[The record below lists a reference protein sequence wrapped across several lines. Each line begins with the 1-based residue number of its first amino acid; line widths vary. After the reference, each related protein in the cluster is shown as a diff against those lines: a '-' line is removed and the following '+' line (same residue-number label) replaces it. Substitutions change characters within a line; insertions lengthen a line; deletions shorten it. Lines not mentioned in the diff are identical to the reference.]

1 MQAGDFLMAE
11 KNSNQSNFIRR
22 QKDAQIPSSI
32 APMKRKAKPEDP
44 AQKPLL
50 NSVTL
55 QEDLTEEQLQ
65 PLSKREKPAP
75 SEEVF
80 PAPLPSRKISAG
92 SHAQFRSSAVAPSA
106 KPMTR
111 HTVQTGYKA
120 EWKYTN
126 AEDVVNAKDPN
137 EENETG
143 HKVKRNGSV
152 TAEVVKMP
160 INKQPLILSA
170 VAFFLAL
177 IIILGCIF
185 GITSAGSSTKPSISY
200 SDKPI
205 LRDTEILSPV
215 DPSNRDLKDAYHY
228 EYTGNSIVGTSFE
241 YKGTIDKENIVKP
254 VAETK
259 NEGLTENGLSKY
271 PTFGSTPSGVLGS
284 GEEQVAMRNKLIA
297 ESVYVASSNT
307 SHNSGR
313 SPHPYNK
320 IDAEGKLWYVNGGN
334 TDPSVDDEGNQRYLY
349 AHTSSVGMYF
359 GNVSPD
365 EPRIIKEVTM
375 RPRGYNGYGVTG
387 LYAPAGEVIKI
398 EIDDK
403 DMTATGGL
411 TIHIG
416 QALYNGQA
424 NNIWTAKNKMNRFP
438 VILNTMLV
446 NKSTAT
452 KNENTG
458 KWEAY
463 IGSFIGGPLYIR
475 NTNAKFT
482 ATISGCVA
490 YSHFI
495 LGYTTKAEFEEN
507 KKSTAPYFDLE
518 VWDRGVLHS
527 GPVYYAKNFSYEDL
541 YKVAVLWDKVASVTT
556 YGSNQGIV
564 FLYEP
569 FVAAGAAVAF
579 PGRRS
584 VNCPTDWMANSLNYN
599 TIVTSGGWGNF
610 HEYHHNFQGYGVG
623 NGGEVT
629 NNGLTLVSYALFTK
643 ISSKRGIGSFG
654 AQGLGGWNNYTS
666 ATFAMEETLKIARP
680 NESPSNGNQGLA
692 LYANLLHNFGA
703 NAYMNAKVAG
713 GGQSYAA
720 YMNAWQKVTHNN
732 MYYYF
737 NEILKGSGISNNADS
752 SYPMF
757 VPLSCVYQTGRSY
770 MYDGKKKY
778 FQTMQPYVIPAG
790 VPFNIDLSRYTA
802 PSGQYASGS
811 IVMPEGFEYK
821 IKSVTKPSNGKIEI
835 ADDYN
840 LKYTPDSNNKSL
852 RSGPM
857 LVTLEIKKTDG
868 AFKVDDVDLILE
880 FEQSY
885 ETNKMTLERTTYTY
899 TAENMPTDVVDAYN
913 SNFHGATKVESDHS
927 NPTQNANTDVWLVP
941 DNDAGHQ
948 KFPNAKDQEIAKP
961 NQIIEVKGKLYFDE
975 AGKYRIYLRGRVNC
989 AMYYSTDGGKTYQL
1003 GATVKNGSGSGFYL
1017 NNPDTYVDLDVEAK
1031 SWIYYK
1037 SAFITLTEKQTTIG
1051 YMGLG
1056 LGQWRQ
1062 TMFTI
1067 AERYYNAAGTE
1078 VESADDEEYS
1088 YTETTYNDMNGHP
1101 VAVTKQVKGSTETEY
1116 YKIVNNNRV
1125 ESTMEE
1131 VAKLTESKLLPPT
1144 SASYVNAYR
1153 SNYQFP
1159 DNSSFES
1166 DYFYVRNYNYNYTD
1180 NLLQNSNQTIIESN
1194 YTSHSWSVSTFPLSN
1209 LTDGNRNTFI
1219 HTNNWG
1225 NSVDR
1230 PLEFVID
1237 MGEAKPVN
1245 RMTIYTQYR
1254 PNGDY
1259 HTAKTFTL
1267 EGSLDGETF
1276 FPVGTFENV
1285 PRNNLATTVNFEEIT
1300 FRYYR
1305 LIITGSTGS
1314 HVIISEIEMWRMLE
1328 INGNGANLVAPN
1340 NDALIFVGN
1349 WKSESMQSSFG
1360 YAYVGERGSKLKFE
1374 MIGTR
1379 LAILTSTL
1387 HESNFEVYI
1396 DGKKCDSV
1404 SVKQVDGDFGITYL
1418 SRQFEYGK
1426 HKVEIR
1432 CKGKT
1437 YIDSLAIYNESQ
1449 S

>member
-1 MQAGDFLMAE
+1 
-11 KNSNQSNFIRR
+11 
-22 QKDAQIPSSI
+22 
-32 APMKRKAKPEDP
+32 
-44 AQKPLL
+44 
-50 NSVTL
+50 
-55 QEDLTEEQLQ
+55 
-65 PLSKREKPAP
+65 
-75 SEEVF
+75 
-80 PAPLPSRKISAG
+80 
-92 SHAQFRSSAVAPSA
+92 
-106 KPMTR
+106 
-111 HTVQTGYKA
+111 
-120 EWKYTN
+120 
-126 AEDVVNAKDPN
+126 
-137 EENETG
+137 
-143 HKVKRNGSV
+143 
-152 TAEVVKMP
+152 MP
-160 INKQPLILSA
+160 
-170 VAFFLAL
+170 
-177 IIILGCIF
+177 
-185 GITSAGSSTKPSISY
+185 
-200 SDKPI
+200 
-205 LRDTEILSPV
+205 
-215 DPSNRDLKDAYHY
+215 
-228 EYTGNSIVGTSFE
+228 
-241 YKGTIDKENIVKP
+241 
-254 VAETK
+254 
-259 NEGLTENGLSKY
+259 
-271 PTFGSTPSGVLGS
+271 
-284 GEEQVAMRNKLIA
+284 
-297 ESVYVASSNT
+297 
-307 SHNSGR
+307 
-313 SPHPYNK
+313 
-320 IDAEGKLWYVNGGN
+320 
-334 TDPSVDDEGNQRYLY
+334 
-349 AHTSSVGMYF
+349 
-359 GNVSPD
+359 
-365 EPRIIKEVTM
+365 
-375 RPRGYNGYGVTG
+375 
-387 LYAPAGEVIKI
+387 
-398 EIDDK
+398 
-403 DMTATGGL
+403 
-411 TIHIG
+411 
-416 QALYNGQA
+416 
-424 NNIWTAKNKMNRFP
+424 
-438 VILNTMLV
+438 
-446 NKSTAT
+446 
-452 KNENTG
+452 
-458 KWEAY
+458 
-463 IGSFIGGPLYIR
+463 
-475 NTNAKFT
+475 
-482 ATISGCVA
+482 
-490 YSHFI
+490 
-495 LGYTTKAEFEEN
+495 
-507 KKSTAPYFDLE
+507 
-518 VWDRGVLHS
+518 
-527 GPVYYAKNFSYEDL
+527 
-541 YKVAVLWDKVASVTT
+541 T
-556 YGSNQGIV
+556 YG
-564 FLYEP
+564 
-569 FVAAGAAVAF
+569 
-579 PGRRS
+579 
-584 VNCPTDWMANSLNYN
+584 
-599 TIVTSGGWGNF
+599 
-610 HEYHHNFQGYGVG
+610 
-623 NGGEVT
+623 
-629 NNGLTLVSYALFTK
+629 
-643 ISSKRGIGSFG
+643 
-654 AQGLGGWNNYTS
+654 
-666 ATFAMEETLKIARP
+666 
-680 NESPSNGNQGLA
+680 
-692 LYANLLHNFGA
+692 
-703 NAYMNAKVAG
+703 
-713 GGQSYAA
+713 
-720 YMNAWQKVTHNN
+720 
-732 MYYYF
+732 
-737 NEILKGSGISNNADS
+737 
-752 SYPMF
+752 
-757 VPLSCVYQTGRSY
+757 
-770 MYDGKKKY
+770 
-778 FQTMQPYVIPAG
+778 
-790 VPFNIDLSRYTA
+790 
-802 PSGQYASGS
+802 
-811 IVMPEGFEYK
+811 
-821 IKSVTKPSNGKIEI
+821 
-835 ADDYN
+835 
-840 LKYTPDSNNKSL
+840 
-852 RSGPM
+852 
-857 LVTLEIKKTDG
+857 
-868 AFKVDDVDLILE
+868 
-880 FEQSY
+880 
-885 ETNKMTLERTTYTY
+885 
-899 TAENMPTDVVDAYN
+899 VDAYN

-1067 AERYYNAAGTE
+1067 AEKYYNAAGTE

-1418 SRQFEYGK
+1418 SRQYEYGK